1 VLHRLWQAVDVSR
14 DYVEVLEMR
23 KSMCLTIKKLLDS
36 GKSGAQIAELYG
48 YDNEKSVWSLMKWA
62 KDENICNEF
71 THIEKTVDKKKCL
84 IW

>member
-48 YDNEKSVWSLMKWA
+48 Y
-62 KDENICNEF
+62 
-71 THIEKTVDKKKCL
+71 
-84 IW
+84 